1 MGTYRR
7 TLSATSLI
15 GDPVVNRAG
24 ENLGKLEDL
33 MIDVVQGRVA
43 YAVLSFGGFLGI
55 GSKLFAVPWSSL
67 AVDEANKRVV
77 MDVTKES
84 LENAPGFDKDHWPD
98 FSQDDVGAQVYR
110 HWGQKPYWS

>member
-24 ENLGKLEDL
+24 ESLGKLGSKL
-33 MIDVVQGRVA
+33 
-43 YAVLSFGGFLGI
+43 
-55 GSKLFAVPWSSL
+55 SKLFAVPWSSL
-67 AVDEANKRVV
+67 AVDESNKRVV
-77 MDVTKES
+77 MDVTKEA

-98 FSQDDVGAQVYR
+98 FSQDDVGTQVYR